1 MCPAGWLPE
10 DPFGREAVVNG
21 EGLAY
26 VSPQSS
32 EDCHRQVQRI
42 LQSAAFRNAS
52 TLQQLLQF
60 LASRAL
66 DNSQPELL
74 KEYTIGVEAFG
85 RPHDFDPKT
94 DTIVRVQI
102 HRLRQKL
109 KEYYDS
115 DGRHDPIV
123 VEIPKGHYLPTFEA
137 VAAASG
143 PSSVPETNSKP
154 PGHPADIRSK
164 DEAAGVRS
172 TETRG
177 GPRLE
182 IGLVILCAIAACM
195 GLGFWMG
202 TKQNPGDKQQM
213 NVKEYAAGTDAVK
226 AFWANLIGNDP
237 NPVIAY
243 PDAVF
248 LLDDSNDLFR
258 FRQGASD
265 DRGALV
271 DPHLARQFASN
282 PKLVSEA
289 GPLYYENGYT
299 GTGELQ
305 AVAMLSGLLGQMGVQ
320 PIVKPSRDITPVD
333 LRQHSVILLGSSFQN
348 VAVAQLMSAGDLGF
362 KNPDSHLEGWR
373 AEIINASPQPG
384 EEGSYHTERD
394 PVRHMLETDY
404 AIISVQSGL
413 APGRHLAVLGGLD
426 TTGTEGATMFALSES
441 GANELMKA
449 AALTTGKKTAMEMEQ
464 FQVLVK
470 VRLERGNEVLGASL
484 VAVHKITPAVS
495 RRTKPSSP
503 AQSQ

>member
-1 MCPAGWLPE
+1 ME
-10 DPFGREAVVNG
+10 DER
-21 EGLAY
+21 LAY
-26 VSPQSS
+26 VLPPPSS
-32 EDCHRQVQRI
+32 EDYLRQTQRI
-42 LQSAAFRNAS
+42 LQSATFRNAS

-85 RPHDFDPKT
+85 RPQNFDPKT

-115 DGRHDPIV
+115 EGRHDPIL
-123 VEIPKGHYLPTFEA
+123 VEIPKGHYLPTFEPTA
-137 VAAASG
+137 VATGSSSG
-143 PSSVPETNSKP
+143 SETSSRPL
-154 PGHPADIRSK
+154 GQPANTKVQDGVVEVQGTRIRRWS
-164 DEAAGVRS
+164 
-172 TETRG
+172 
-177 GPRLE
+177 RLGTVL
-182 IGLVILCAIAACM
+182 IALCAGAGCI
-195 GLGFWMG
+195 GIGFWIG
-202 TKQNPGDKQQM
+202 AKQHSDDRQRM
-213 NVKEYAAGTDAVK
+213 TVKEYAAGSDAVK
-226 AFWANLIGNDP
+226 SFWANLIGDDAA
-237 NPVIAY
+237 PVIAY

-289 GPLYYENGYT
+289 GPLFYENGYT

-305 AVAMLSGLLGQMGVQ
+305 AVAMLSGLLGQMGLQ

-348 VAVAQLMSAGDLGF
+348 VAVAQLMSAGDLSF

-373 AEIINASPQPG
+373 AEITNTSPQPG
-384 EEGSYHTERD
+384 EESTYHTERD
-394 PVRHMLETDY
+394 PVRHALKMDY
-404 AIISVQSGL
+404 GIISVQSGV
-413 APGRHLAVLGGLD
+413 APGRHIAVLGGLD
-426 TTGTEGATMFALSES
+426 TTGTEGATMFALSEN
-441 GANELMKA
+441 GAKELLKA
-449 AALTTGKKTAMEMEQ
+449 AALTPGGKPEAEMEQ
-464 FQVLVK
+464 FQALVK
-470 VRLERGNEVLGASL
+470 VRLEKGYEVLGASL
-484 VAVHKITPAVS
+484 VAVHKITPGNSQTQGPGKQAI
-495 RRTKPSSP
+495 P
-503 AQSQ
+503 AQSH

>member
-1 MCPAGWLPE
+1 MSPLSLE
-10 DPFGREAVVNG
+10 DR
-21 EGLAY
+21 
-26 VSPQSS
+26 
-32 EDCHRQVQRI
+32 HRQVQRI
-42 LQSAAFRNAS
+42 LQSTAFRNAS

-85 RPHDFDPKT
+85 RPQGFDPKT

-115 DGRHDPIV
+115 EGRRDPIL
-123 VEIPKGHYLPTFEA
+123 VEIPKGHYLPTFEP

-143 PSSVPETNSKP
+143 SSSVPETSSKP
-154 PGHPADIRSK
+154 AGQSADRGIK
-164 DEAAGVRS
+164 DEAAGARG
-172 TETRG
+172 TQARG
-177 GPRLE
+177 GPRW
-182 IGLVILCAIAACM
+182 GTALVALCTVAACI
-195 GLGFWMG
+195 GLGFWIG
-202 TKQNPGDKQQM
+202 TKQHAGDRPVM
-213 NVKEYAAGTDAVK
+213 TVKEYAAGTDSVK
-226 AFWANLIGNDP
+226 AFWANLIGDDP
-237 NPVIAY
+237 APVMAY

-265 DRGALV
+265 DRGAVV

-282 PKLVSEA
+282 PKLVSQA
-289 GPLYYENGYT
+289 GSLYYENGYT

-305 AVAMLSGLLGQMGVQ
+305 AVAMLSDLLGQMGVH

-333 LRQHSVILLGSSFQN
+333 LREHSVILLGSSFQN
-348 VAVAQLMSAGDLGF
+348 VAVAQLMTAGDLSF

-373 AEIINASPQPG
+373 AEITNASPRPG

-394 PVRHMLETDY
+394 PVRHALKMDY

-413 APGRHLAVLGGLD
+413 APGRHIAVLGGLD
-426 TTGTEGATMFALSES
+426 TTGTEGAAMFALSEG
-441 GANELMKA
+441 GANELLKA
-449 AALTTGKKTAMEMEQ
+449 AALTAGKKPAIEMEQ

-484 VAVHKITPAVS
+484 VAVHKITPAGS
-495 RRTKPSSP
+495 QGGAKQSSQ

>member
-1 MCPAGWLPE
+1 
-10 DPFGREAVVNG
+10 VNG

-66 DNSQPELL
+66 DNSHPELL

-85 RPHDFDPKT
+85 RPQDFDPKT

-115 DGRHDPIV
+115 EGRHDLIV

-137 VAAASG
+137 VSEVSG
-143 PSSVPETNSKP
+143 PSSVPETNSKLP
-154 PGHPADIRSK
+154 AQPADIRSK
-164 DEAAGVRS
+164 DEAAGERRTQVRD
-172 TETRG
+172 G
-177 GPRLE
+177 WRLG
-182 IGLVILCAIAACM
+182 IGLVILCAIATCI
-195 GLGFWMG
+195 GLSFWIG
-202 TKQNPGDKQQM
+202 TKQNRGDKQP
-213 NVKEYAAGTDAVK
+213 KTIREYAAGTDPVK
-226 AFWANLIGNDP
+226 AFWANLIGDDP
-237 NPVIAY
+237 TPVIAY

-282 PKLVSEA
+282 PKLVTEA

-320 PIVKPSRDITPVD
+320 PIIKPSRDITPVD
-333 LRQHSVILLGSSFQN
+333 LREHSVILLGSSFQN
-348 VAVAQLMSAGDLGF
+348 VAVAQLMSAGDLSF
-362 KNPDSHLEGWR
+362 KNPDQHLEGWR
-373 AEIINASPQPG
+373 AEITNSSPQPG
-384 EEGSYHTERD
+384 EEALYHTERD
-394 PVRHMLETDY
+394 PVRHALKTDY
-404 AIISVQSGL
+404 AIISVQSDL
-413 APGRHLAVLGGLD
+413 APGRHIAVLGGLD
-426 TTGTEGATMFALSES
+426 TTGTEGATMFSLSEG
-441 GANELMKA
+441 GARELLKA
-449 AALTTGKKTAMEMEQ
+449 SALTPGTKPTTDMEQ

-470 VRLERGNEVLGASL
+470 VRLEKGNEVLGASL
-484 VAVHKITPAVS
+484 VAVHRIPAAGPQMRS
-495 RRTKPSSP
+495 KQSSP
-503 AQSQ
+503 VQSK

>member
-1 MCPAGWLPE
+1 MSGGSWECFPQVGCRKIRSE
-10 DPFGREAVVNG
+10 RRQSVNG

-42 LQSAAFRNAS
+42 LQSATFRNAY

-60 LASRAL
+60 LASRVL

-85 RPHDFDPKT
+85 RSQDFDPKT

-115 DGRHDPIV
+115 EGRHDPIV
-123 VEIPKGHYLPTFEA
+123 VEIPKGHYLPAFEA
-137 VAAASG
+137 VAAASD
-143 PSSVPETNSKP
+143 PSSMPETNSKP
-154 PGHPADIRSK
+154 HGQPADIRSK
-164 DEAAGVRS
+164 DKAAGVSS
-172 TETRG
+172 TQARG
-177 GPRLE
+177 GPRLGF
-182 IGLVILCAIAACM
+182 GLVTLCATAACI
-195 GLGFWMG
+195 GLGFWIG
-202 TKQNPGDKQQM
+202 TKQSPSDKQPITI
-213 NVKEYAAGTDAVK
+213 KEYAAGTDAVK
-226 AFWANLIGNDP
+226 AFWANLIGDDRT
-237 NPVIAY
+237 PVIAY

-282 PKLVSEA
+282 SKLVSEA

-305 AVAMLSGLLGQMGVQ
+305 AVAMLSGLLGQMGAQ
-320 PIVKPSRDITPVD
+320 PIIKPSRDITPVD
-333 LRQHSVILLGSSFQN
+333 LREHSVILLGSSFQN

-373 AEIINASPQPG
+373 AEIINAFPQPG
-384 EEGSYHTERD
+384 EEASYHTERD
-394 PVRHMLETDY
+394 PVRHTLKMDY

-426 TTGTEGATMFALSES
+426 TTGTEGATMFALSEN
-441 GANELMKA
+441 GANELMRA
-449 AALTTGKKTAMEMEQ
+449 AALTTGKKTEMDMEQ

-495 RRTKPSSP
+495 RRT
-503 AQSQ
+503 Q